1 MIKAMKTTIKIQ
13 FNDQIIEL
21 NRQPD
26 RGDGHLIF
34 SYRKNGQEY
43 EIETYFNEA
52 VDGERDFFLIKVM
65 DYVRDNEG
73 HSTPNFHFWCT
84 CFLSDNKQ
92 ELVTETICNPL
103 SGEISKDVKSSFL
116 IPIVNS
122 VYEQLKPEIL
132 GLMNINEPEQGNDNF
147 QTIKIVRLF

>member
-1 MIKAMKTTIKIQ
+1 MKTTIKIQ
-13 FNDQIIEL
+13 FNNQIIEL
-21 NRQPD
+21 NKKPD

-34 SYRKNGQEY
+34 YYLKNGQEY
-43 EIETYFNEA
+43 EIEICFNKA
-52 VDGERDFFLIKVM
+52 VDDERDFFLMKVM
-65 DYVRDNEG
+65 NYVQSDEG
-73 HSTPNFHFWCT
+73 GFTPNFIHWCT
-84 CFLSDNKQ
+84 CYLSDDKQ

-122 VYEQLKPEIL
+122 LYEQLKPEIL
-132 GLMNINEPEQGNDNF
+132 GLMNIKESEQGNDNF